1 MTTTTRIS
9 STLKMPAAADMP
21 TSFSAL
27 LNASLYMNVI
37 VVSWVNPGLRSLR
50 VQMIG
55 NELKT

>member
-1 MTTTTRIS
+1 MTTTTRMS

-37 VVSWVNPGLRSLR
+37 VVSWAKPGLRSLS
-50 VQMIG
+50 V
-55 NELKT
+55 